1 MYTSEKST
9 KLTLYITY
17 TLMVLLGI
25 LTVVAVPGARWFFGR
40 FALEST
46 IKIILVAFYAS
57 CPAGWLALIFIMK
70 ILKNI
75 LSGDVFTHKTV
86 SYLRYLSWCCCFVAL
101 VAGVCA
107 IFYLP
112 LAIFTLASAFM
123 ALILRVLKNVMAK
136 ATEIKS
142 ENELTI

>member
-25 LTVVAVPGARWFFGR
+25 LTVVAIPGARWFFGS
-40 FALEST
+40 FVLERT
-46 IKIILVAFYAS
+46 IKTILVVFYLS

-75 LSGDVFTHKTV
+75 LSRDVFTDKTV
-86 SYLRYLSWCCCFVAL
+86 NYLRYS
-101 VAGVCA
+101 
-107 IFYLP
+107 
-112 LAIFTLASAFM
+112 S
-123 ALILRVLKNVMAK
+123 
-136 ATEIKS
+136 
-142 ENELTI
+142 